1 MWDEMAKA
9 SSSNG
14 ASHSISETNHE
25 LLSKMKTEAAKTHT
39 EFIEAKSAIS
49 KCMLCCLCRLIC
61 LNFFSP
67 ILSIIFSSSYLTKKT
82 I

>member
-39 EFIEAKSAIS
+39 ELIEAKSAIR
-49 KCMLCCLCRLIC
+49 KRML
-61 LNFFSP
+61 
-67 ILSIIFSSSYLTKKT
+67 
-82 I
+82 